1 MNVNQALDRL
11 KGGDAGDR
19 AIAAAVEAEIE
30 RLNNF
35 VNGMKGI
42 ANTQGEIIAEQNE
55 EIERLKSENALL
67 RTGDTCARHCE
78 GVAFRHEAQ
87 RLTKDNER
95 LKEDAERYRF
105 LRDEDNWGCDNDE
118 TTESRWG
125 DLGECHGG
133 DFDAFVDKARAA
145 LAGKGTT
152 HG

>member
-1 MNVNQALDRL
+1 MNIANELRRVMGLKDADVERLQAELGNCQQVVAKLLDTQ
-11 KGGDAGDR
+11 KEDA
-19 AIAAAVEAEIE
+19 AEIE
-30 RLNNF
+30 RLKTRF
-35 VNGMKGI
+35 
-42 ANTQGEIIAEQNE
+42 QQFRE
-55 EIERLKSENALL
+55 SEL
-67 RTGDTCARHCE
+67 RKCE
-78 GVAFRHEAQ
+78 GAYTHMLNEVA
-87 RLTKDNER
+87 RLQKDTERMQKEIER

-145 LAGKGTT
+145 LAGKETA

>member
-1 MNVNQALDRL
+1 MTNQEYIRNLTPSAAGWVQDQIADDLDRR
-11 KGGDAGDR
+11 DA
-19 AIAAAVEAEIE
+19 
-30 RLNNF
+30 
-35 VNGMKGI
+35 
-42 ANTQGEIIAEQNE
+42 
-55 EIERLKSENALL
+55 EIERLKSENVALRSEIEQL
-67 RTGDTCARHCE
+67 RKGKERLHTENLMVIR
-78 GVAFRHEAQ
+78 Q
-87 RLTKDNER
+87 RER

-145 LAGKGTT
+145 LAATEETT

>member
-1 MNVNQALDRL
+1 MSIANEIRRVMDLKDADVERLQAELGNCQQVVAKLLDTQ
-11 KGGDAGDR
+11 KEDA
-19 AIAAAVEAEIE
+19 AEI
-30 RLNNF
+30 
-35 VNGMKGI
+35 
-42 ANTQGEIIAEQNE
+42 
-55 EIERLKSENALL
+55 
-67 RTGDTCARHCE
+67 
-78 GVAFRHEAQ
+78 
-87 RLTKDNER
+87 ER

-145 LAGKGTT
+145 LAGKETT